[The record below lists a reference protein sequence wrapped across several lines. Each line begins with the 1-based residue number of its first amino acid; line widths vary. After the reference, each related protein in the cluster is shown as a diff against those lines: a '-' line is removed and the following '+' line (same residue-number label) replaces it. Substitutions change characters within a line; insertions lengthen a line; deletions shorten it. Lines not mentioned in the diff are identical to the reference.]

1 MNQAH
6 ILEQSIKA
14 KNMNSTFT
22 PTHSKY
28 ACCLAPTPPTRK
40 RSNEMVRVASMPAQL
55 SSSNKLSNRLAPTPP
70 ARKRSNEMLRISS
83 VPAELVINESK
94 ANRDLS
100 RNASFSVK
108 NSTSR
113 KSDINAKPT
122 TLRTS
127 SSMMLDAASRK
138 RQAAA
143 KSIALTRAMSSDVV
157 PSLPVRMVSPIKE
170 MKHFRSS
177 NVLGE
182 QWKMRNRSRQML
194 IAEEES
200 GSDSESL
207 VILQPEVKSNMFFK
221 GMSVSRPKEAKQSSR
236 RELPTTSPSAFLN
249 SYKSPVNLADAAR
262 LGASEKS
269 DSELLHS
276 RWSSS
281 SSMTSVRMHES
292 ISSSMEFFLNG
303 SSGELNNSKSSL
315 GSSRNHNSMS
325 SLRAPKERGLNRS
338 NSSMHLEETMLK
350 GWK

>member
-1 MNQAH
+1 
-6 ILEQSIKA
+6 
-14 KNMNSTFT
+14 
-22 PTHSKY
+22 
-28 ACCLAPTPPTRK
+28 
-40 RSNEMVRVASMPAQL
+40 
-55 SSSNKLSNRLAPTPP
+55 
-70 ARKRSNEMLRISS
+70 
-83 VPAELVINESK
+83 
-94 ANRDLS
+94 
-100 RNASFSVK
+100 
-108 NSTSR
+108 
-113 KSDINAKPT
+113 
-122 TLRTS
+122 
-127 SSMMLDAASRK
+127 MMLDAASRK